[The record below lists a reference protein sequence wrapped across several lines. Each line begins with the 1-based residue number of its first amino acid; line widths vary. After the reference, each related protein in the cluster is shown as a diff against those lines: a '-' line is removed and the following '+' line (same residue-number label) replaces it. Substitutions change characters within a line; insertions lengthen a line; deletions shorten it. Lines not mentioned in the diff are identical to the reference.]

1 MSSAAPSSSSRFVD
15 VRSRR
20 TPDLRENNAPP
31 RSRECAHRLAIAC
44 VSAFPLT
51 SPTPLFATTG
61 ARQQEPDP
69 RHRGAEGEH
78 PGGEICRAHAPLI
91 PRPQGASSRRSI
103 SRHRGGSGDTATNTD
118 SKRVRQKKS
127 HAAPRAS
134 APRTRRSRR
143 RELTPPSLFR
153 RSRSLSLSRRTNL

>member
-91 PRPQGASSRRSI
+91 PRPQGASSGRSI

-118 SKRVRQKKS
+118 SKRVRQKKK
-127 HAAPRAS
+127 PRPAS
-134 APRTRRSRR
+134 VFSANATIAR
-143 RELTPPSLFR
+143 RELTPPSLYC